1 MVFGEVP
8 HLVVF
13 QDGARMQDNHKTKA
27 QLIYELRELRSR
39 FGVSGEGASYRE
51 NAEIANEQFAA
62 LGKRLTRATSPEDAA
77 RIILEVADQLLGW
90 DACTLDLYSQ
100 ETDTVYPVVNI
111 DTIGGKRGD
120 APATRSGSRP
130 TTRMQRAL
138 DDGSL
143 LILRNKPFKPEEDSI
158 QFGDPRASASILLVP
173 IWSEARVIGF
183 VSIQSYSPGA
193 YDSGS
198 LTTLEA
204 LADYCGGAF
213 ERFLAEKLQRESEAH
228 LKSIVENMPFA
239 FWARDREGRC
249 IMQNAHTAEQWG
261 DQIGKFTEDT
271 APSAEILRRWNGNNQ
286 RAFAGEVVRDEFE
299 ITEGE
304 HAGYYYEIVAPIRVD
319 GEVHGIL
326 VVNIDLTD
334 RKRAE
339 EALRESE
346 AKFRVLAQTAASVIL
361 IYQDP
366 KLVYVNP
373 FSEETSGYSAEEQLS
388 MDFWEIMHPDIR
400 EFVKERGLARLRGDA
415 VPARYEVKI
424 LTKTGEE
431 RWLDFSAC
439 NIEFQGKPSV
449 LGTALDIT
457 ERKRAE
463 EELYKS
469 QARLQHV
476 LLCGPAIVYSLRR
489 KGNRFIPDWVSESIT
504 KLTGYA
510 TSEALVDGWWA
521 DHLHPDDR
529 ERILADLPRFVADDR
544 VVREYRFAHKDGG
557 FHWIHDELRLVR
569 DESGRAVEAI
579 GSWTDVTERR
589 EAERALRESEERYRD
604 LVENARDIIYTHDLK
619 GNYTSVNKAV
629 EQITGYSREE
639 ALKLNFVQSVAPE
652 YLDIV
657 RRMIAAKLGSQGKT
671 VYDLEI
677 IAKDGSRVTVE
688 VNTRLVFRDG
698 VPVAVTGI
706 ARDVTA
712 RKQAEEALRESQE
725 QLQAILD
732 NCPAMIFQKDL
743 DGRYL
748 QVNRR
753 FERAF
758 NLSAEQI
765 LGRTDGELFPPDL
778 AAAFSATDRTV
789 LEAGRSMEFEET
801 AVYDDGPHSYIVHKF
816 PLRDSDGN
824 VYAVGGISTDITLR
838 KRAEDELL
846 QQKEILQK
854 IFDHIPV
861 MIRFRDEDGRV
872 RLVNREWEKT
882 LGWTLEELQL
892 HDNDIL
898 AESYPDPEYRKQIS
912 MFITAAT
919 GEWSDF
925 KTRTRDGR
933 GIDTTWASLR
943 LSDGTLVGVGRDITE
958 EKHAQEALLAAQART
973 ESVLAS
979 VADTHILID
988 WDWRHIYVNQAAVEA
1003 IGLPREKILA
1013 STVWELFPD
1022 IAGTELERQY
1032 HRAMNERIP
1041 VAFDF
1046 HYETSDTWWSNRFYP
1061 SPEGLAVFAT
1071 NITER
1076 KRAEDSLRKQKEILQ
1091 TIFDHAPV
1099 MITFVG
1105 EDDRIKMV
1113 NQEWE
1118 RTVGWSLEEIRRN
1131 RLDIFEECFPDAQYR
1146 AEVLKF
1152 VNESNGVWADFKPR
1166 VRDGRLID
1174 TSWIRVHL
1182 SDGTSIGIA
1191 QDITERKRAEEKLHQ
1206 QTAQLSALHEIE
1218 LEISAES
1225 ELSRVLELVARRA
1238 GESLNSSHCAVFI
1251 RDRERADLIVA
1262 ASLDSDLTG
1271 VRIKEG
1277 EGLTGRVI
1285 LTGEAQTVENYSLWE
1300 GRAQVLEGRHFGP
1313 RLAVPLKSQ
1322 HVVIGAITVARDP
1335 GADAFTHEDTYFLE
1349 QIAAEAAI
1357 AIHQATLFEQ
1367 VQEAH
1372 RRLQVLAHRLIDAQE
1387 AERKKLARELHD
1399 RIGQA
1404 LTAVQINLQSLQAGP
1419 DGAPRHEESL
1429 AIVEDALHQAQDLS
1443 LELRP
1448 SLLDDLGL
1456 VAALRWYVDRL
1467 ARRSKLLRCFSAE
1480 LENMRLA
1487 PEIETACFRI
1497 AQEALT
1503 NVVRHAQASTV
1514 WVQLGTNDSCLQ
1526 LMIRDDGRGFAVRDI
1541 MGRTGPNMSLGL
1553 EGMRERASAI
1563 GGQVHI
1569 VSDPEEGTEVRV
1581 TFPLNGEI
1589 PSRAISYE
1597 S

>member
-1 MVFGEVP
+1 
-8 HLVVF
+8 
-13 QDGARMQDNHKTKA
+13 MQDNHKTKA
-27 QLIYELRELRSR
+27 QLISELRELRSR
-39 FGVSGEGASYRE
+39 FGVPEEGASYRE

-62 LGKRLTRATSPEDAA
+62 LGKRLTRATSPEGAA

-100 ETDTVYPVVNI
+100 ENDTVYPVVNI
-111 DTIGGKRGD
+111 DIIGGKRGEV
-120 APATRSGSRP
+120 PPTRSGSQP
-130 TTRMQRAL
+130 TPRMRRAL

-143 LILRNKPFKPEEDSI
+143 LILRDKPFKPEEGSI
-158 QFGDPRASASILLVP
+158 QFGDPRPSASILLVP

-183 VSIQSYSPGA
+183 VSIQSYSPRA

-198 LTTLEA
+198 LATLEA

-249 IMQNAHTAEQWG
+249 IMQNAHTAARWG

-271 APSAEILRRWNGNNQ
+271 APSAEILHRWNENNQ
-286 RAFAGEVVRDEFE
+286 RAFAGEVVTDEFE

-304 HAGYYYEIVAPIRVD
+304 RAGYYYEIVAPIRVD
-319 GEVHGIL
+319 GGVHGIL

-373 FSEETSGYSAEEQLS
+373 FAGEMSGYSAEEQLS

-400 EFVKERGLARLRGDA
+400 QYVKERGLARLRGE
-415 VPARYEVKI
+415 VTPARYEVKI
-424 LTKTGEE
+424 VTKTGQE

-439 NIEFQGKPSV
+439 NIEFQGRPSV

-463 EELYKS
+463 EELGKS

-510 TSEALVDGWWA
+510 TSEALAEGWWTE
-521 DHLHPDDR
+521 HLHPDDR
-529 ERILADLPRFVADDR
+529 ERVLANLPRFIADDR
-544 VVREYRFAHKDGG
+544 VVLEYRFAHKDGG

-569 DESGRAVEAI
+569 DELGKAVEAI

-629 EQITGYSREE
+629 EEITGYTQDE

-652 YLDIV
+652 YLDMV
-657 RRMIAAKLGSQGKT
+657 RRMIAAKLGSHGKT

-688 VNTRLVFRDG
+688 VNTRPVLQDG

-712 RKQAEEALRESQE
+712 RKRAEEALRESQE

-743 DGRYL
+743 EGRYL
-748 QVNRR
+748 QVNRE
-753 FERAF
+753 FERTF

-765 LGRTDGELFPPDL
+765 LGRTDGELFTPDL
-778 AAAFSATDRTV
+778 AAAFSVTDRTV
-789 LEAGRSMEFEET
+789 LETGRSMEFEEA
-801 AVYDDGPHSYIVHKF
+801 AVYDDGPHVYLLHKF

-824 VYAVGGISTDITLR
+824 VYAVGGISTDITPR

-854 IFDHIPV
+854 IIDHIPV

-892 HDNDIL
+892 RDKDIL
-898 AESYPDPEYRKQIS
+898 AEAYPEPEYRKQIFA
-912 MFITAAT
+912 FINAAT

-933 GIDTTWASLR
+933 VIDTTWASFR
-943 LSDGTLVGVGRDITE
+943 LSDGTLIGVGRDITE
-958 EKHAQEALLAAQART
+958 QKRAEEALLAAQART

-979 VADTHILID
+979 VADTHILFD
-988 WDWRHIYVNQAAVEA
+988 CDWRYIYVNQAAVDS
-1003 IGLPREKILA
+1003 IGRPHEHILA

-1022 IAGTELERQY
+1022 FVGTELERQY
-1032 HRAMNERIP
+1032 RLAMNERIP

-1046 HYETSDTWWSNRFYP
+1046 HYETNDTWWSNRFYP

-1076 KRAEDSLRKQKEILQ
+1076 KRAEDNLRKQKEILQ
-1091 TIFDHAPV
+1091 TIFDHAPM
-1099 MITFVG
+1099 MIAFVG

-1113 NQEWE
+1113 NHEWE
-1118 RTVGWSLEEIRRN
+1118 RTVGWTLEEVKRN
-1131 RLDIFEECFPDAQYR
+1131 RLDIFAESFPDARCR

-1152 VNESNGVWADFKPR
+1152 VNEADGVWADFKPR
-1166 VRDGRLID
+1166 VRDGRVID

-1191 QDITERKRAEEKLHQ
+1191 QDITERKRAEEKLRQ
-1206 QTAQLSALHEIE
+1206 RTTQLSALHEIE

-1225 ELSRVLELVARRA
+1225 DLARVLDLVARRA
-1238 GESLNSSHCAVFI
+1238 SEAQNATHCSVYTS
-1251 RDRERADLIVA
+1251 DRERLDIAIT
-1262 ASLDSDLTG
+1262 ASLDNKFVGL
-1271 VRIKEG
+1271 RLRNG
-1277 EGLTGRVI
+1277 EGLAGRVI
-1285 LTGEAQTVENYSLWE
+1285 AKGQPFSIENYSTWD
-1300 GRAQVLEGRHFGP
+1300 GRARALEHISLGP
-1313 RLAVPLKSQ
+1313 ALAVPLKWQ
-1322 HVVIGAITVARDP
+1322 QAVIGAISLAREP
-1335 GADAFTHEDTYFLE
+1335 GAQQFTAEDADFLE
-1349 QIAAEAAI
+1349 QIAAVSAV
-1357 AIHQATLFEQ
+1357 AIHQATLFEE

-1404 LTAVQINLQSLQAGP
+1404 LTAVQINLQSLQSGP
-1419 DGAPRHEESL
+1419 DGAPRLEESL
-1429 AIVEDALHQAQDLS
+1429 AIVQDALHQAQDLS

-1467 ARRSKLLRCFSAE
+1467 ATRSSLLRCFNAQ
-1480 LENMRLA
+1480 LGGMRVS

-1503 NVVRHAQASTV
+1503 NVVRHAHATTV
-1514 WVQLGTNDSCLQ
+1514 WVQLETNDTCVQ
-1526 LMIRDDGRGFAVRDI
+1526 LMIRDDGRGFPVRDI
-1541 MGRTGPNMSLGL
+1541 IGRTGPNMSLGL

-1563 GGQVHI
+1563 GGLVHI
-1569 VSDPEEGTEVRV
+1569 SSDPGQGTQVRV
-1581 TFPLNGEI
+1581 SFPLNGEI
-1589 PSRAISYE
+1589 PSRGVSYDA
-1597 S
+1597 